1 MTESTKLKYFI
12 GRRCDEIDWVTTAN
26 IIWNM
31 YGVCV
36 FSVEEKWVR
45 DLYTLP
51 RSFQEISEDLGRWGT
66 KHFGEIRTEVKV
78 TDEDP
83 LSSENM
89 FADEN
94 IVLSPGTSGKTVV
107 KLPEERI
114 AAAIEF
120 MKVSAKLVIE
130 DQFDRKFL
138 SLKARE
144 SKLEQFLW
152 EAQVRES
159 NNLDGDTPVIDS
171 IVAAKG
177 SKKEDVAAGIL
188 AGSAA
193 FKEKVVA
200 LYADMLKVK
209 QEFTNCATIKELNVL
224 WQTYMGIPI
233 PNEQAKELGQV
244 HEEGEQLT
252 QDDVDPGLHI

>member
-1 MTESTKLKYFI
+1 MSEEIKLKYFI
-12 GRRCDEIDWVTTAN
+12 GRRSDDIDWLSTAN

-51 RSFQEISEDLGRWGT
+51 KSYEEISEDLGRWGT
-66 KHFGEIRTEVKV
+66 KHFGEIRAVVKV

-83 LSSENM
+83 LSED
-89 FADEN
+89 DEYSLEE
-94 IVLSPGTSGKTVV
+94 VGDGKTKVE
-107 KLPEERI
+107 LPQERYD
-114 AAAIEF
+114 AAIAF
-120 MKVSAKLVIE
+120 MKLAAKLIIE
-130 DQFDRKFL
+130 DQYDRKFL
-138 SLKARE
+138 TLKSRN

-159 NNLDGDTPVIDS
+159 NNLDGETPVIDS

-177 SKKEDVAAGIL
+177 SKMEDVAAGIL
-188 AGSAA
+188 AGSAD
-193 FKEKVVA
+193 FKEKVVD

-209 QEFTNCATIKELNVL
+209 QEFSSCATIKELNVL
-224 WQTYMGIPI
+224 WQKYMGIPV
-233 PNEQAKELGQV
+233 PNDQAKELGEV
-244 HEEGEQLT
+244 HEEGDVLT
-252 QDDVDPGLHI
+252 VNAVDPGLKV